1 MVLLVRSRVTPES
14 SGVVKEGPVWKIRK
28 AAGADA
34 AALHDIAETTFRE
47 TFGPFN
53 TREDMDLHCSR
64 FFTPEAQARELED
77 RSIETLVVDDP
88 APGSS
93 RLIAYAQLRSG
104 PAPSGVDAD
113 SPLEIQRFYVRSGF
127 RGTGLAQALMTAA
140 VERARE
146 RGAGAL
152 WLGVWEKNPRAF
164 RFYEKCGFLE
174 FGAHTF
180 VLGTDPQR
188 DLLMRRD
195 LREDVRAAGGAT

>member
-1 MVLLVRSRVTPES
+1 M
-14 SGVVKEGPVWKIRK
+14 WKIRK
-28 AAGADA
+28 AIGRDA
-34 AALHDIAETTFRE
+34 AALHEIAESTFRE

-64 FFTPEAQARELED
+64 FFTREAQARELAD
-77 RSIETLVVDDP
+77 PAIETLVVDDP
-88 APGSS
+88 GPGSA

-104 PAPSGVDAD
+104 PAPPAIDAR

-146 RGAGAL
+146 HGAGTI

-164 RFYEKCGFLE
+164 RFYQKCGFRE

-195 LREDVRAAGGAT
+195 VKAAEGAI